1 MRRVIY
7 TAIIGAY
14 DAPPSLHPA
23 AILAD
28 CDYLCFCDTDVDLP
42 SPWQLRRVE
51 CLPAGPA
58 VTNRRIKFCAGDL
71 LAGYDQALYMDG
83 NVDLK
88 CFPAEAFRA
97 LDEVACVF
105 IAHPQRDSV
114 LEELVACVLAG
125 KLSFSDA
132 LALRTAQS
140 RAGFDD
146 RRGLTANRLFA
157 YRPADPAAKR
167 LLDAVYEDYLRGPMR
182 DQLHLPHAL
191 QRLQVRTV
199 VLSRQWALETFSV
212 RSHSG
217 ADPSRGRVA
226 RVLRRIALAPLL
238 SAVFALVARFN
249 HLENPCRD

>member
-14 DAPPSLHPA
+14 DEPPNLQAA

-28 CDYLCFCDTDVDLP
+28 CDYLCFCDTDIELP
-42 SPWQLRRVE
+42 SPWQLRRID

-58 VTNRRIKFCAGDL
+58 VTNRRIKFCAQEL

-88 CFPAEAFRA
+88 RFPAEAFRA

-125 KLSFSDA
+125 KLSFRDA

-146 RRGLTANRLFA
+146 RHGLTANRLFS
-157 YRPADPAAKR
+157 YRLSDPAAKR
-167 LLDAVYEDYLRGPMR
+167 LFDTVYEDYLRGPMR

-191 QRLQVRTV
+191 QRLHVSSV
-199 VLSRQWALETFSV
+199 VLSRQWTDETFSV
-212 RSHSG
+212 RSHRG

-226 RVLRRIALAPLL
+226 RVLRRIALGPLL
-238 SAVFALVARFN
+238 SAVFALVARIN
-249 HLENPCRD
+249 HLEKPCRD